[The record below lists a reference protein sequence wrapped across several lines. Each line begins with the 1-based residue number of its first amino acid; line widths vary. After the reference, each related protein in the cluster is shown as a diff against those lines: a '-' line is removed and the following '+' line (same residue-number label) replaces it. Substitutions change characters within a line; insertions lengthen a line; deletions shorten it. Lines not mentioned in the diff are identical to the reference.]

1 MDFEQGSLAV
11 SAKEYLLLLYAS
23 QKVDNFLVG
32 VSNLDTIDN
41 NMKKRASNTE
51 SFAWG
56 YSVFYKWLRAP
67 ASTFANSAAF
77 VPVRAML
84 NRDTATLRMICGR
97 MP

>member
-1 MDFEQGSLAV
+1 MDFEQESLAV

-32 VSNLDTIDN
+32 VSNLNTID
-41 NMKKRASNTE
+41 NMKKRANNTE

-56 YSVFYKWLRAP
+56 YSVFYKWPGAP
-67 ASTFANSAAF
+67 ASTFANRAAF